1 MNKQDNKQ
9 PNYYPKSISEAYDL
23 IVKALLSEDK
33 ELVAKTWK
41 FINEA
46 EGDWVWV
53 RAKLITDCYES
64 ADTQGR
70 EEFCLL
76 ALDEHVKNGRALP
89 LAEIFIDSDTGI
101 EYLEFLMGDL
111 TIYRV
116 PIATDGM
123 GKYEYQKAL
132 EKKFLGDF
140 IETHSVDEITYT
152 PLDTQE
158 KIDAYNSGEYYEKYA
173 YGKRRKNKNDE
184 LL

>member
-1 MNKQDNKQ
+1 MSKQNNKLPDN
-9 PNYYPKSISEAYDL
+9 YPTSITEAYDL
-23 IVKALLSEDK
+23 IVKALLSDDE
-33 ELVAKTWK
+33 ELIAKTWK

-53 RAKLITDCYES
+53 RAKLITDCYEA
-64 ADTQGR
+64 ADAQGR

-76 ALDEHVKNGRALP
+76 ALSEHVKNGRALP
-89 LAEIFIDSDTGI
+89 LAELFTDPNTNID
-101 EYLEFLMGDL
+101 YLEYLMGDM

-116 PIATDGM
+116 PIATPEM

-140 IETHSVDEITYT
+140 IETHSADEVTYT

-158 KIDAYNSGEYYEKYA
+158 KIDAYNSGEYYEKFVYA
-173 YGKRRKNKNDE
+173 KRRNKKK
-184 LL
+184 